1 MIYLKMLRVH
11 HWVKNLFLF
20 IPLFFAG
27 ELFVQEKLLMVI
39 AGFFPFCLCASAIY
53 VLNDLKDLPFDRI
66 HPVKAKRPI
75 ASGAVSKPAAITIA
89 TICMVAGLATAYFLK
104 PKFFFVLA
112 LYVVLNI
119 MYSLKLKQVSI
130 LDVFILSIGFVLRIK
145 AGGVL
150 AQIGISQWLM
160 IMVFLL
166 ALFMA
171 VAKRRDDVL
180 IKETSHQVV
189 RKASEGYQLDFLNT
203 MLSVIVSVIMV
214 SYIMYCI
221 SAETMIRFHTHRLY
235 YTSLFV
241 LAGLFRYLQI
251 VYVQRDSG
259 SPTRLLYRDRFI
271 QVTILLWIV
280 SFYLIIYFP
289 DKTFFE

>member
-1 MIYLKMLRVH
+1 M
-11 HWVKNLFLF
+11 KNLFLF

-27 ELFVQEKLLMVI
+27 ELFVQEKLLTVI

-53 VLNDLKDLPFDRI
+53 VLNDLKDLPFDRL
-66 HPVKAKRPI
+66 HPVKSQRPI
-75 ASGAVSKPAAITIA
+75 ASGKVSTSAAISIA
-89 TICMVAGLATAYFLK
+89 VMCMAAGLITAYFLK
-104 PKFFFVLA
+104 PKFCFVLSI
-112 LYVVLNI
+112 YVVLNI
-119 MYSLKLKQVSI
+119 LYSLKLKQISI
-130 LDVFILSIGFVLRIK
+130 LDVIILAIGFVLRIK

-180 IKETSHQVV
+180 IKENSQNVV
-189 RKASEGYQLDFLNT
+189 RKASEGYPLDFLNA
-203 MLSVIVSVIMV
+203 MLSVIASVIMV
-214 SYIMYCI
+214 SYVMYCI
-221 SAETMIRFHTHRLY
+221 SAETMARFHTHRLY

-259 SPTRLLYRDRFI
+259 SPTKLLYRDRFI
-271 QVTILLWIV
+271 QLTILLWIV
-280 SFYLIIYFP
+280 SFYVIIYFP
-289 DKTFFE
+289 DRVFFE